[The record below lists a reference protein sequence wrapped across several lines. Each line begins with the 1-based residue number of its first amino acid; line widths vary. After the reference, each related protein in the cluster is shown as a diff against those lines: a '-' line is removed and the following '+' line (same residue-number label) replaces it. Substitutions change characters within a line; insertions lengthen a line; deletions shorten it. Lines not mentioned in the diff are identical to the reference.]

1 MSDNQTVLVI
11 DTAMAGCGVCV
22 YDVACDA
29 AFDAYSDDP
38 RGQAQVLVPMVQ
50 DVLKNAALGF
60 DDLTDIVVCNGPGT
74 FTGIRIGLSAA
85 KTFGMVVNVPVYG
98 VGSMQALAMSATN
111 AGLSKEMLVV
121 VETRR
126 QDFYVQRFDGAG
138 LALDEPQSLMVE
150 DVDVGSAVLIGDAAQ
165 RFDPDGRYEHFDLQ
179 RIDVG
184 VVAKY
189 FSKSAELFNSDVEPI
204 YLRVPDVS
212 QPKKAPRKIEA

>member
-85 KTFGMVVNVPVYG
+85 KTFGIVVNVPVYG

-165 RFDPDGRYEHFDLQ
+165 RFDPQPAILRAGVSPRFLLRHSRLRQ
-179 RIDVG
+179 AAGNWRAKPRPKPLGVG
-184 VVAKY
+184 Q
-189 FSKSAELFNSDVEPI
+189 SSLGSAMIQGGIFC
-204 YLRVPDVS
+204 
-212 QPKKAPRKIEA
+212 